1 MKKQLTANR
10 LNSERHSSHKRKVR
24 NSSTELIPATPKKEM
39 TANTDLVRQFL
50 IARSEYLWRLMDDP
64 RKDINEECG
73 YPYLPTVF
81 MYRQWYDREG
91 IATRVVDLYPD
102 ECWAIFP
109 SLKEND
115 RRTKTNFEKMWE
127 DMVDDPEINPWTY
140 LHCVDRLSGIGA
152 YGILLLGLDD
162 GKELWEPVPGILED
176 GTADPNYKKE
186 HQLKYLKAFDQTLVW
201 VSAYEQDPHNPRFC
215 QPLYYQVKFTD
226 PLLLASS
233 VQPSLIDYTIKT
245 IHWTRVVHIADN
257 RMSSKVFGVPR
268 LQPVLNRM
276 FDCRKILGGSG
287 EMFWR
292 GAVPLWAFETP
303 PELGTNVNL
312 DLKSVDEQMALMQNS
327 LQRYIG
333 LTGMRARSLAP
344 QVSSPEPMMSEQ
356 YKAICCTIRAPM
368 KIFLGS
374 ESGHL
379 ASGEDAKSWIRR
391 VKGRQGNY
399 IDPYIIRPFVN
410 RLVLCRVLPKPNK
423 YTVVWD
429 DLIALSDEEKANV
442 ALKKSQ
448 AMFQYVTGK
457 VESVLPLREYLTLYQ
472 GMTPDV
478 ADSIIAEVTKNKTL
492 FSKKAWDNQDPGGP
506 QGGGR
511 TGNAGGS
518 AGRPRAT
525 TNRKSKRS

>member
-1 MKKQLTANR
+1 
-10 LNSERHSSHKRKVR
+10 
-24 NSSTELIPATPKKEM
+24 
-39 TANTDLVRQFL
+39 
-50 IARSEYLWRLMDDP
+50 
-64 RKDINEECG
+64 
-73 YPYLPTVF
+73 
-81 MYRQWYDREG
+81 
-91 IATRVVDLYPD
+91 
-102 ECWAIFP
+102 
-109 SLKEND
+109 
-115 RRTKTNFEKMWE
+115 
-127 DMVDDPEINPWTY
+127 
-140 LHCVDRLSGIGA
+140 
-152 YGILLLGLDD
+152 
-162 GKELWEPVPGILED
+162 
-176 GTADPNYKKE
+176 
-186 HQLKYLKAFDQTLVW
+186 
-201 VSAYEQDPHNPRFC
+201 
-215 QPLYYQVKFTD
+215 
-226 PLLLASS
+226 
-233 VQPSLIDYTIKT
+233 
-245 IHWTRVVHIADN
+245 
-257 RMSSKVFGVPR
+257 
-268 LQPVLNRM
+268 
-276 FDCRKILGGSG
+276 
-287 EMFWR
+287 
-292 GAVPLWAFETP
+292 
-303 PELGTNVNL
+303 
-312 DLKSVDEQMALMQNS
+312 MALMQNS

-333 LTGMRARSLAP
+333 LTGMKARSLAP
-344 QVSSPEPMMSEQ
+344 QVSSPEPMMAEQ